1 MQRKGPAQGRVGVP
15 APAPS
20 IGAQGNKTQRQ
31 ETNESAAAAP
41 KQDTHSELNKRPGA
55 HKPTLPAFKRLM
67 SGYGGSAQR
76 ALVAVG
82 ARRLVPA
89 CAQSLSIMDAL
100 HMQKSRE
107 ATMGSASG
115 GLKSNTGETEHVHNV
130 YGTCKRKRPDVGSPD
145 PCASNPAPQS
155 KHHVDVCPAAHHQ
168 VSQRLL
174 LPLIL
179 AGWPAPVDPAVCV
192 P

>member
-1 MQRKGPAQGRVGVP
+1 MQRKSPSRLRAGVSGP
-15 APAPS
+15 APA
-20 IGAQGNKTQRQ
+20 IGAEGDKTRKE
-31 ETNESAAAAP
+31 ETKESVVAVP
-41 KQDTHSELNKRPGA
+41 KQDTFSELS
-55 HKPTLPAFKRLM
+55 KPPVAGKPQLQAFKRLV
-67 SGYGGSAQR
+67 SGYADAAQG
-76 ALVAVG
+76 ALVPVG
-82 ARRLVPA
+82 SRSLVPA
-89 CAQSLSIMDAL
+89 FAQSLSIMDAL